1 MEQEYKHILVAI
13 DGSTESELA
22 FQKAVQVTIRN
33 EATLLLVQVIDPIAF
48 QSFSGSEELMNE
60 QVIVQISEQVKGN
73 MEDYLKTAKEL
84 GVKNVSYTIEYGSPK
99 RIIAKDLAEEK
110 KIDLIMIGA
119 TGLNALERFFM
130 GSVSSYVIREASC
143 DVLVVRKNSENK
155 V

>member
-1 MEQEYKHILVAI
+1 MKQEYKHILVAI

-22 FQKAVQVTIRN
+22 FQKAVQVAIRN

-84 GVKNVSYTIEYGSPK
+84 GVKNVRYTIEYGSPK

>member
-22 FQKAVQVTIRN
+22 FQKAVQVAIRN

-84 GVKNVSYTIEYGSPK
+84 GVKNVSYTIE
-99 RIIAKDLAEEK
+99 
-110 KIDLIMIGA
+110 
-119 TGLNALERFFM
+119 
-130 GSVSSYVIREASC
+130 
-143 DVLVVRKNSENK
+143 
-155 V
+155 

>member
-1 MEQEYKHILVAI
+1 MKQEYKHILVAI

-22 FQKAVQVTIRN
+22 FQKAVQVAIRN

-60 QVIVQISEQVKGN
+60 QVIVQISEQVKRN

-84 GVKNVSYTIEYGSPK
+84 GVKNVRYTIEYGSPK

>member
-1 MEQEYKHILVAI
+1 MKQEYKHILVAI

-22 FQKAVQVTIRN
+22 FQKAVQVAIRN

-84 GVKNVSYTIEYGSPK
+84 GVKNVRYTIEYGSPK

-143 DVLVVRKNSENK
+143 DVLVGRKNSENK